1 MSEFAISTKA
11 LTKKYNCYDSPLDRL
26 KEALHPFRKK
36 FHRDFYALREVS
48 MEIAQGETI
57 GVIGKNG
64 SGKSTLLKI
73 ITGVLAPTSGSV
85 AVHGKIL
92 ALLELGAGF
101 SPELTGIENVFFS
114 GAIMGYERKE
124 IEAKLDAIIA
134 FADIGDFV
142 DQPVKN
148 YSSGMYVRLAFAV
161 IANMEAEILI
171 VDEALAVGD
180 ALFTQKCMRFLRK
193 FREKGTIFFVSHDI
207 GSVVNLCHRAIWLE
221 EGQVRKQGPAKEVC
235 EAYLATLFNSDPDAM
250 KHEDTQS
257 APVEPSAATVYVDQR
272 LKFINHSQYRN
283 DIQLFSFDPHQA
295 SFGKNGA
302 LIEDVRILDADGNTL
317 NWVVGGEPVKLLIR
331 AKALQDIRGAIVG
344 FYVKDKLGQT
354 LFGDNTCITTSTK
367 PVNLRAGERFE
378 AAFEYNMPFLPR
390 GVYSICAAL
399 AEGNQEEHVQHHWIH
414 DALVFESHSS
424 FVATGLVGIPM
435 RNITLQAA

>member
-1 MSEFAISTKA
+1 MNKIAISTTA
-11 LTKKYNCYDSPLDRL
+11 LTKKYNCYDSPIDRL

-36 FHRDFYALREVS
+36 FHRDFYALRDVS
-48 MEIAQGETI
+48 MMITRGETI

-85 AVHGKIL
+85 SVHGKIL

-101 SPELTGIENVFFS
+101 NPELTGIENIFFS
-114 GAIMGYERKE
+114 AIIMGYEKKE
-124 IEAKLDAIIA
+124 IEAKLDAILA

-161 IANMEAEILI
+161 IANMEAEFLI

-180 ALFTQKCMRFLRK
+180 ALFTQKCMRFLRH

-207 GSVVNLCHRAIWLE
+207 GAVVNLCHRAIWLE
-221 EGQVRKQGPAKEVC
+221 DGQVRKQGPAKEVC
-235 EAYLATLFNSDPDAM
+235 EAYLAILFDSDPEA
-250 KHEDTQS
+250 KKPEASLPTTAETS
-257 APVEPSAATVYVDQR
+257 IAPVYVDQR

-283 DIQLFSFDPHQA
+283 DIQLFAFDPQQA
-295 SFGKNGA
+295 SFGKNGG
-302 LIEDVRILDADGNTL
+302 LIEDVRILDSNGSTL
-317 NWVVGGEPVKLLIR
+317 NWVVGGEPVKLLIQAR
-331 AKALQDIRGAIVG
+331 AVQDIHGAIIG
-344 FYVKDKLGQT
+344 FYVKDRLGQT
-354 LFGDNTCITTSTK
+354 LFGDNTCITTFGQA
-367 PVNLRAGERFE
+367 VNVRLDKQFE
-378 AAFEYNMPFLPR
+378 AVFEFNMPCLPR
-390 GVYSICAAL
+390 GVYSICVAL
-399 AEGNQEEHVQHHWIH
+399 AEGSQEEHVQHHWIH
-414 DALVFESHSS
+414 DAVLFESHSS

-435 RNITLQAA
+435 KNITLKAV